1 MKRPSSGMLTRGLAA
16 LATIAALGGPAAAA
30 EPSWVVYYGD
40 QAPVSA
46 LAPYRIVVL
55 DADHHPEPLR
65 AIAAQGSLLLGY
77 ISMGEVENHRS
88 HYQATIGAGI
98 VLQENENWPGSYFV
112 DVRSPAW
119 TRLTVDVLAGA
130 LLAKGFHGFF
140 LDTLDNPPH
149 LERTDPKRFAGMT
162 DAAADLVK
170 ALRQRYPQA
179 PIMLN
184 RAFEI
189 LPKVVMD
196 IDFSLGE
203 SIFAGYDFT
212 TKKYKPTTAED
223 RKYLIGQLQAAQKAR
238 PELKVMTLD
247 YWDPEDKPGIAKL
260 YQSERALGFNPYVAT
275 IDLRRIV
282 PEPRR

>member
-1 MKRPSSGMLTRGLAA
+1 MRRLVRGLAA
-16 LATIAALGGPAAAA
+16 LAAAAALQATPAAAA
-30 EPSWVVYYGD
+30 DPPWIVYYGD
-40 QAPVSA
+40 SAPVA
-46 LAPYRIVVL
+46 AFVPYRVVVL
-55 DADHHPEPLR
+55 DADHYPQPLR

-77 ISMGEVENHRS
+77 MSLGEVENHRS
-88 HYQATIGAGI
+88 HYQATVAAGI
-98 VLQENENWPGSYFV
+98 VLDENPNWPGSYYV

-119 TRLTVDVLAGA
+119 TRLIVDTLAPA
-130 LLAKGFHGFF
+130 ILAKGFSGFF
-140 LDTLDNPPH
+140 LDTLDNPPY
-149 LERTDPKRFAGMT
+149 LERTDPARFAGMT
-162 DAAADLVK
+162 DGAANLVT
-170 ALRQRYPQA
+170 ALRQRFPQA

-189 LPKVVMD
+189 LPRVVAD

-203 SIFAGYDFT
+203 SVFAAYDFE
-212 TKKYKPTTAED
+212 TKKYKPTPAED
-223 RKYLIGQLQAAQKAR
+223 RKYLIAQLQAARKAR

-247 YWDPEDKPGIAKL
+247 YWDPDDKPGIAKL

>member
-1 MKRPSSGMLTRGLAA
+1 MRRLARGLAA
-16 LATIAALGGPAAAA
+16 LAMAVALQAGPAAAA
-30 EPSWVVYYGD
+30 DPPWLVYYGD
-40 QAPVSA
+40 TAPVSA
-46 LAPYRIVVL
+46 FAPYRIVVL
-55 DADHHPEPLR
+55 DADHYPQPLR

-77 ISMGEVENHRS
+77 ISMGEVENHRA
-88 HYQATIGAGI
+88 HYEATRNAGI
-98 VLQENENWPGSYFV
+98 ALDENPNWPGSYYV

-119 TRLTVDVLAGA
+119 TKLTVDTIAPA
-130 LLAKGFHGFF
+130 LIAKGFHGFF

-149 LERTDPKRFAGMT
+149 LERTDPQRFAGMT
-162 DAAADLVK
+162 DGAAALVK
-170 ALRQRYPQA
+170 ALRQRFPQA

-189 LPKVVMD
+189 LPKVVAD

-203 SIFAGYDFT
+203 SIFASYDFA
-212 TKKYKPTTAED
+212 TKKYKPTGPED
-223 RKYLIGQLQAAQKAR
+223 RKYLIGQLQAARKAR

-275 IDLRRIV
+275 VDLRRIV